1 MPDHEL
7 TVDELLGG
15 GPNAR
20 IENPYA
26 LYRRLRSEQPVLE
39 VAGGFGTRLITRF
52 ADVERILKDDERF
65 SSRSNGDRGIAL
77 VMGRTIIGMDGKEHL
92 KHRALITPELA
103 PRALRGDFPKLVE
116 QTAHDLIDRFATSG
130 RADLVADF
138 TFQFPLRV
146 FIEILGLPP
155 DEVDAFHRWA
165 VDLTHVASDPARGL
179 AASADMKDYLA
190 KLVAVRRD
198 RPADD
203 LVSKLAHARVDGQ
216 QLSEEEVISFI
227 RLLVIAGAE
236 TSYHLMGSALFALLS
251 APELLAAVQA
261 DRTLLEPVLV
271 ETLRWESP
279 VQILTREVREDTVLS
294 GTRIPAGTD
303 IIVCIGSA
311 NRDETRFPD
320 PDRFDIER
328 QAETHIAFGFGKH
341 YCAGS
346 RLALLEA
353 SVGLNALLDRLPG
366 VRFDPEAT
374 PASVVG
380 FAFRSPDQLRV
391 RFGS

>member
-279 VQILTREVREDTVLS
+279 VQILTREVCEDTVLS

-366 VRFDPEAT
+366 VRFDPEAA

>member
-1 MPDHEL
+1 
-7 TVDELLGG
+7 
-15 GPNAR
+15 
-20 IENPYA
+20 
-26 LYRRLRSEQPVLE
+26 
-39 VAGGFGTRLITRF
+39 
-52 ADVERILKDDERF
+52 
-65 SSRSNGDRGIAL
+65 
-77 VMGRTIIGMDGKEHL
+77 
-92 KHRALITPELA
+92 
-103 PRALRGDFPKLVE
+103 
-116 QTAHDLIDRFATSG
+116 
-130 RADLVADF
+130 
-138 TFQFPLRV
+138 
-146 FIEILGLPP
+146 
-155 DEVDAFHRWA
+155 
-165 VDLTHVASDPARGL
+165 
-179 AASADMKDYLA
+179 
-190 KLVAVRRD
+190 
-198 RPADD
+198 
-203 LVSKLAHARVDGQ
+203 VSKLAHARVDGQ

-261 DRTLLEPVLV
+261 DRTLIEPVLV
-271 ETLRWESP
+271 ETLRWEAP
-279 VQILTREVREDTVLS
+279 VQILTREVLEDTVLS